1 MKRRKLDEIVFG
13 LSAAKEQ
20 QSGPSSEQKKHLAST
35 STSHNYTTPSNKS
48 QQNMTQQMGA
58 AHRQSSKLD
67 PLAAYLSSQVH
78 EQQTSLLKQHTTLQ
92 QQLAQQQ
99 QVLKMSQASSVSSVS
114 QTQRKMYEAM
124 MDSMAK
130 STAEYSGKLNA
141 SSFSQESKVNKWLAE
156 QNALMTDQQMSA
168 DFLSVP
174 RRRRPRVDPTL
185 LDWKKLTGEE
195 NVSVINRT
203 TGKKLTGTK
212 APQLKRIGQWLL
224 ENPAYDVDPKWAD
237 LVKERGNLTHDLQKR
252 LPQTERKKGPGRPP
266 MQTGENPSNQSLSS
280 NQPSTSMA
288 PNLSFPSLASAGLG
302 GLNPS
307 TLLSSLSMG
316 NFDPKNNP
324 LLMPFS
330 GLPNIGALGGM
341 GGLSNMNLTNSLF
354 ANLAGLGLPG
364 LAGMDPSS
372 MNDNSHSTQIPQS
385 NSKSSKSRKSD
396 SNTKNIPSS
405 SANVPSSM
413 PGSLPFFFPNPSLL
427 YTPLGL
433 GGLNPFSLQP
443 GAISSAY
450 DSLSL
455 LNGNLNV
462 SSPNTSQ
469 NSLSR
474 HKTSSSRGQNSNV
487 STVTSSS
494 QRQPRTSTHH
504 LPSPTQS
511 STDLLENLTRAGR
524 NLPPPDLSKNRNSRD
539 VDNLRSLMSSMP
551 PFNVLAAG
559 ALASG
564 SDSKKTREQEMREA
578 LENLSKA
585 SPELF
590 ARSIPDDKKFS
601 FPSMEMIEKTLKRPA
616 EHNTSNE
623 RPNKRAKD
631 MISPIT
637 IPVPPTMTKLPS
649 TNRENLSESGIDLSG
664 TVKAKSPEKQ
674 REKLK
679 KMDIPQPTNVDVEC
693 DSQLLDKCDA
703 ESIDMTKQK
712 SDMVDENDEKNGGKN
727 RKRCRTKKTSVD
739 ENVERKNLRSN
750 AGRAAAAAAARTK
763 SHSPSPSPE

>member
-1 MKRRKLDEIVFG
+1 MQSGESASSSSPS
-13 LSAAKEQ
+13 LSA
-20 QSGPSSEQKKHLAST
+20 
-35 STSHNYTTPSNKS
+35 
-48 QQNMTQQMGA
+48 
-58 AHRQSSKLD
+58 
-67 PLAAYLSSQVH
+67 
-78 EQQTSLLKQHTTLQ
+78 
-92 QQLAQQQ
+92 
-99 QVLKMSQASSVSSVS
+99 
-114 QTQRKMYEAM
+114 
-124 MDSMAK
+124 
-130 STAEYSGKLNA
+130 
-141 SSFSQESKVNKWLAE
+141 
-156 QNALMTDQQMSA
+156 
-168 DFLSVP
+168 
-174 RRRRPRVDPTL
+174 
-185 LDWKKLTGEE
+185 
-195 NVSVINRT
+195 
-203 TGKKLTGTK
+203 
-212 APQLKRIGQWLL
+212 
-224 ENPAYDVDPKWAD
+224 
-237 LVKERGNLTHDLQKR
+237 
-252 LPQTERKKGPGRPP
+252 
-266 MQTGENPSNQSLSS
+266 

-372 MNDNSHSTQIPQS
+372 MNDGSHTTPSPQS
-385 NSKSSKSRKSD
+385 NSKSSKSRKSE
-396 SNTKNIPSS
+396 SNSKSTPSS

-455 LNGNLNV
+455 LNGSLNV

-469 NSLSR
+469 SSLSR
-474 HKTSSSRGQNSNV
+474 HKTSSSRSQNSNV

-504 LPSPTQS
+504 LPSPQS
-511 STDLLENLTRAGR
+511 SADLLENLTRAGR
-524 NLPPPDLSKNRNSRD
+524 NLPPPDLSKNRSSRD
-539 VDNLRSLMSSMP
+539 VDNLRSLMSSIP
-551 PFNVLAAG
+551 PFNVLSAG

-590 ARSIPDDKKFS
+590 ARSLPDDKKFS
-601 FPSMEMIEKTLKRPA
+601 FPTMEMIEKTLKRPS
-616 EHNTSNE
+616 EQNTSTE
-623 RPNKRAKD
+623 RPSKRAKD

-637 IPVPPTMTKLPS
+637 IPVPPTVSKLS
-649 TNRENLSESGIDLSG
+649 SANRENPSESGIDLSG
-664 TVKAKSPEKQ
+664 SIKAKSPEKQ
-674 REKLK
+674 REKLDK
-679 KMDIPQPTNVDVEC
+679 TDVPQPTNVDMEC
-693 DSQLLDKCDA
+693 DSQLLDKSDGD
-703 ESIDMTKQK
+703 SIDMSKQK
-712 SDMVDENDEKNGGKN
+712 SDIIDDNDDKNSGKN
-727 RKRCRTKKTSVD
+727 RKRCRTKKTSAD
-739 ENVERKNLRSN
+739 DNIERKNLRSN

>member
-1 MKRRKLDEIVFG
+1 M
-13 LSAAKEQ
+13 
-20 QSGPSSEQKKHLAST
+20 
-35 STSHNYTTPSNKS
+35 
-48 QQNMTQQMGA
+48 
-58 AHRQSSKLD
+58 
-67 PLAAYLSSQVH
+67 
-78 EQQTSLLKQHTTLQ
+78 
-92 QQLAQQQ
+92 
-99 QVLKMSQASSVSSVS
+99 
-114 QTQRKMYEAM
+114 
-124 MDSMAK
+124 
-130 STAEYSGKLNA
+130 
-141 SSFSQESKVNKWLAE
+141 
-156 QNALMTDQQMSA
+156 
-168 DFLSVP
+168 
-174 RRRRPRVDPTL
+174 
-185 LDWKKLTGEE
+185 
-195 NVSVINRT
+195 
-203 TGKKLTGTK
+203 
-212 APQLKRIGQWLL
+212 
-224 ENPAYDVDPKWAD
+224 DPKWAD

-266 MQTGENPSNQSLSS
+266 MQTGENASGQSLSS

-288 PNLSFPSLASAGLG
+288 PNLSFPSLASAGLSG
-302 GLNPS
+302 INPS

-330 GLPNIGALGGM
+330 GLPNISALGSM

-372 MNDNSHSTQIPQS
+372 MNDNSHTTQTSQS
-385 NSKSSKSRKSD
+385 NTKSTKSRKSD
-396 SNTKNIPSS
+396 SNNKNTSS
-405 SANVPSSM
+405 STNVPSSL

-455 LNGNLNV
+455 LNGSLNV

-504 LPSPTQS
+504 LPSPTPS
-511 STDLLENLTRAGR
+511 STDILDNLTRVGR
-524 NLPPPDLSKNRNSRD
+524 NMPTELSKNRNSRD
-539 VDNLRSLMSSMP
+539 VDNLRSLMSSIP
-551 PFNVLAAG
+551 PFNMLAAG
-559 ALASG
+559 AMAGS

-590 ARSIPDDKKFS
+590 ARSLSDDKKFS
-601 FPSMEMIEKTLKRPA
+601 FPSMEMIEKTLKRPS
-616 EHNTSNE
+616 EHNTSSE
-623 RPNKRAKD
+623 RPSKRVKD

-637 IPVPPTMTKLPS
+637 IPIPPTISKLPS
-649 TNRENLSESGIDLSG
+649 TNRENSSESGIDLSG
-664 TVKAKSPEKQ
+664 TIKAKSPEKQ

-679 KMDIPQPTNVDVEC
+679 KVDISQPTNIDTEG
-693 DSQLLDKCDA
+693 DSQLMDKSDA

-712 SDMVDENDEKNGGKN
+712 SDAIDECEDKNGGK
-727 RKRCRTKKTSVD
+727 KSKKCRTKKTNTTTD

-763 SHSPSPSPE
+763 SHSPSPPPE

>member
-1 MKRRKLDEIVFG
+1 
-13 LSAAKEQ
+13 
-20 QSGPSSEQKKHLAST
+20 
-35 STSHNYTTPSNKS
+35 
-48 QQNMTQQMGA
+48 
-58 AHRQSSKLD
+58 
-67 PLAAYLSSQVH
+67 
-78 EQQTSLLKQHTTLQ
+78 
-92 QQLAQQQ
+92 
-99 QVLKMSQASSVSSVS
+99 
-114 QTQRKMYEAM
+114 
-124 MDSMAK
+124 
-130 STAEYSGKLNA
+130 
-141 SSFSQESKVNKWLAE
+141 
-156 QNALMTDQQMSA
+156 
-168 DFLSVP
+168 
-174 RRRRPRVDPTL
+174 
-185 LDWKKLTGEE
+185 
-195 NVSVINRT
+195 
-203 TGKKLTGTK
+203 
-212 APQLKRIGQWLL
+212 
-224 ENPAYDVDPKWAD
+224 
-237 LVKERGNLTHDLQKR
+237 
-252 LPQTERKKGPGRPP
+252 
-266 MQTGENPSNQSLSS
+266 MQTGDGGNSSSQSLSA
-280 NQPSTSMA
+280 NQPSTSIA
-288 PNLSFPSLASAGLG
+288 PNLSFPSLASAGLS

-330 GLPNIGALGGM
+330 GLPNISALGSM

-372 MNDNSHSTQIPQS
+372 MNDSPHTTLSPQS
-385 NSKSSKSRKSD
+385 NTKSSKSRKSE
-396 SNTKNIPSS
+396 SNSKNTPSS
-405 SANVPSSM
+405 SANVPSSL

-443 GAISSAY
+443 GAMSSY

-455 LNGNLNV
+455 LNGSLNV
-462 SSPNTSQ
+462 SSPSTPQ

-474 HKTSSSRGQNSNV
+474 HKTSSSRSQNSNV

-504 LPSPTQS
+504 LPSPQS

-524 NLPPPDLSKNRNSRD
+524 NLPPPDISKSRNSRD

-590 ARSIPDDKKFS
+590 ARSLPDDKKFN

-616 EHNTSNE
+616 EQNTSSE
-623 RPNKRAKD
+623 RPSKRAKD
-631 MISPIT
+631 IISPIT
-637 IPVPPTMTKLPS
+637 IPVPPTISKLPPTS
-649 TNRENLSESGIDLSG
+649 RENPIESGIDLSG
-664 TVKAKSPEKQ
+664 TIKAKTPTPEKP
-674 REKLK
+674 KDKPK
-679 KMDIPQPTNVDVEC
+679 KIDIPQPTKVEIEC
-693 DSQLLDKCDA
+693 DPQLLDKSDA

-712 SDMVDENDEKNGGKN
+712 SEVVDENDDKNGGKN

-763 SHSPSPSPE
+763 SRSPSPPPE

>member
-1 MKRRKLDEIVFG
+1 M
-13 LSAAKEQ
+13 
-20 QSGPSSEQKKHLAST
+20 QSGESANSSS
-35 STSHNYTTPSNKS
+35 P
-48 QQNMTQQMGA
+48 
-58 AHRQSSKLD
+58 
-67 PLAAYLSSQVH
+67 
-78 EQQTSLLKQHTTLQ
+78 
-92 QQLAQQQ
+92 
-99 QVLKMSQASSVSSVS
+99 
-114 QTQRKMYEAM
+114 
-124 MDSMAK
+124 
-130 STAEYSGKLNA
+130 
-141 SSFSQESKVNKWLAE
+141 
-156 QNALMTDQQMSA
+156 
-168 DFLSVP
+168 
-174 RRRRPRVDPTL
+174 
-185 LDWKKLTGEE
+185 
-195 NVSVINRT
+195 
-203 TGKKLTGTK
+203 
-212 APQLKRIGQWLL
+212 
-224 ENPAYDVDPKWAD
+224 
-237 LVKERGNLTHDLQKR
+237 
-252 LPQTERKKGPGRPP
+252 
-266 MQTGENPSNQSLSS
+266 SLSS

-372 MNDNSHSTQIPQS
+372 MNDSSHATQSPQS
-385 NSKSSKSRKSD
+385 NSKTSKSRKSE
-396 SNTKNIPSS
+396 SNSKNTPSS
-405 SANVPSSM
+405 SANVPSSL

-455 LNGNLNV
+455 LNGSLNV

-469 NSLSR
+469 SSLSR
-474 HKTSSSRGQNSNV
+474 HKTSSSRGQNSNA

-504 LPSPTQS
+504 LPSSTPS
-511 STDLLENLTRAGR
+511 SSDLLENLTRAGR
-524 NLPPPDLSKNRNSRD
+524 NLSQPDLSKSRNSRD
-539 VDNLRSLMSSMP
+539 VDNLRSLMSSIP

-559 ALASG
+559 ALAGGSG
-564 SDSKKTREQEMREA
+564 DSKKSREQEMREA

-590 ARSIPDDKKFS
+590 ARSLPDDKKFS
-601 FPSMEMIEKTLKRPA
+601 FPTMEMIEKTLKRPSS
-616 EHNTSNE
+616 EQNTFSE
-623 RPNKRAKD
+623 RPSKRTKD

-637 IPVPPTMTKLPS
+637 IPVPPTVSKLAAANKD
-649 TNRENLSESGIDLSG
+649 NRENLTESGIDLSG
-664 TVKAKSPEKQ
+664 VIKTKSEKP
-674 REKLK
+674 REKLEK
-679 KMDIPQPTNVDVEC
+679 AEVPPPINAEMEC
-693 DSQLLDKCDA
+693 DTQVLDKSDGD
-703 ESIDMTKQK
+703 SIDMTKQK
-712 SDMVDENDEKNGGKN
+712 SDMTDDNDDKNGNKN
-727 RKRCRTKKTSVD
+727 RKRCRTKKSSAD

-763 SHSPSPSPE
+763 SHSPSPPPE

>member
-1 MKRRKLDEIVFG
+1 M
-13 LSAAKEQ
+13 
-20 QSGPSSEQKKHLAST
+20 
-35 STSHNYTTPSNKS
+35 
-48 QQNMTQQMGA
+48 
-58 AHRQSSKLD
+58 
-67 PLAAYLSSQVH
+67 
-78 EQQTSLLKQHTTLQ
+78 
-92 QQLAQQQ
+92 
-99 QVLKMSQASSVSSVS
+99 
-114 QTQRKMYEAM
+114 
-124 MDSMAK
+124 
-130 STAEYSGKLNA
+130 
-141 SSFSQESKVNKWLAE
+141 
-156 QNALMTDQQMSA
+156 
-168 DFLSVP
+168 
-174 RRRRPRVDPTL
+174 
-185 LDWKKLTGEE
+185 
-195 NVSVINRT
+195 
-203 TGKKLTGTK
+203 
-212 APQLKRIGQWLL
+212 
-224 ENPAYDVDPKWAD
+224 
-237 LVKERGNLTHDLQKR
+237 
-252 LPQTERKKGPGRPP
+252 PQTERKKGPGRPP
-266 MQTGENPSNQSLSS
+266 MQTGESAISGQSMSA

-288 PNLSFPSLASAGLG
+288 PNLPFPSLASAGLG

-364 LAGMDPSS
+364 LAGIDPSS
-372 MNDNSHSTQIPQS
+372 MNDGSHSIPNPQL
-385 NSKSSKSRKSD
+385 NSKSSKSRKSE
-396 SNTKNIPSS
+396 SNSKNTPSS
-405 SANVPSSM
+405 STNVPSSLS
-413 PGSLPFFFPNPSLL
+413 GSLPFFFPNPSLL

-455 LNGNLNV
+455 LNGSLNV

-469 NSLSR
+469 NSLPR
-474 HKTSSSRGQNSNV
+474 HKSSSSRGQNSNV

-504 LPSPTQS
+504 LPSPSQS

-524 NLPPPDLSKNRNSRD
+524 NLPPPDLSKSRNSRD
-539 VDNLRSLMSSMP
+539 VDSLRSLMSSIP
-551 PFNVLAAG
+551 PFNMLAAG

-564 SDSKKTREQEMREA
+564 SSDSKKTREQEMREA

-590 ARSIPDDKKFS
+590 ARSLPDDKKFS
-601 FPSMEMIEKTLKRPA
+601 FPTMEMIEKSLKRPV
-616 EHNTSNE
+616 EHNTSIE
-623 RPNKRAKD
+623 RPSKRAKD

-637 IPVPPTMTKLPS
+637 IPIPPTISKVQPT
-649 TNRENLSESGIDLSG
+649 TNRENTLESGIDLSG
-664 TVKAKSPEKQ
+664 SIKAKSPEKH
-674 REKLK
+674 REKHK
-679 KMDIPQPTNVDVEC
+679 KIDTPLPTNIEMES
-693 DSQLLDKCDA
+693 DSQVLDRSDA
-703 ESIDMTKQK
+703 ESVDMTKPK
-712 SDMVDENDEKNGGKN
+712 PEMVDENDDKNGGKN

-763 SHSPSPSPE
+763 SHSPSPPPE

>member
-1 MKRRKLDEIVFG
+1 M
-13 LSAAKEQ
+13 
-20 QSGPSSEQKKHLAST
+20 
-35 STSHNYTTPSNKS
+35 
-48 QQNMTQQMGA
+48 
-58 AHRQSSKLD
+58 
-67 PLAAYLSSQVH
+67 
-78 EQQTSLLKQHTTLQ
+78 
-92 QQLAQQQ
+92 
-99 QVLKMSQASSVSSVS
+99 
-114 QTQRKMYEAM
+114 
-124 MDSMAK
+124 
-130 STAEYSGKLNA
+130 
-141 SSFSQESKVNKWLAE
+141 
-156 QNALMTDQQMSA
+156 
-168 DFLSVP
+168 
-174 RRRRPRVDPTL
+174 
-185 LDWKKLTGEE
+185 
-195 NVSVINRT
+195 
-203 TGKKLTGTK
+203 
-212 APQLKRIGQWLL
+212 KRIGQWLL

-266 MQTGENPSNQSLSS
+266 MQSGDSPSSQSLSA

-372 MNDNSHSTQIPQS
+372 MNDSSHSTQSPQS
-385 NSKSSKSRKSD
+385 SSKTSKSRKSE
-396 SNTKNIPSS
+396 SNNKNIPSS

-455 LNGNLNV
+455 LNGSLNV

-511 STDLLENLTRAGR
+511 SADLLENLTRAGR
-524 NLPPPDLSKNRNSRD
+524 NLPPPDMSKTRNSRD
-539 VDNLRSLMSSMP
+539 VDNLRSLMSSIP
-551 PFNVLAAG
+551 SFNVLAAG

-564 SDSKKTREQEMREA
+564 NDPKKTREQEMREA

-590 ARSIPDDKKFS
+590 ARSLPDDKKFS
-601 FPSMEMIEKTLKRPA
+601 FPSMEMIEKTLKRPS
-616 EHNTSNE
+616 EQNTSNE

-637 IPVPPTMTKLPS
+637 IPIPPTMTKLPS
-649 TNRENLSESGIDLSG
+649 ISRENLSESGIDLSG

-679 KMDIPQPTNVDVEC
+679 KMDIPQSANIDAEC
-693 DSQLLDKCDA
+693 DSQLLDKCDS

-712 SDMVDENDEKNGGKN
+712 SDMIDDNDDKNGGKN
-727 RKRCRTKKTSVD
+727 RKRCRSKKTSVD

-763 SHSPSPSPE
+763 SPSPSPSTE

>member
-1 MKRRKLDEIVFG
+1 M
-13 LSAAKEQ
+13 
-20 QSGPSSEQKKHLAST
+20 QSGESVNSSSPS
-35 STSHNYTTPSNKS
+35 
-48 QQNMTQQMGA
+48 
-58 AHRQSSKLD
+58 
-67 PLAAYLSSQVH
+67 
-78 EQQTSLLKQHTTLQ
+78 
-92 QQLAQQQ
+92 
-99 QVLKMSQASSVSSVS
+99 
-114 QTQRKMYEAM
+114 
-124 MDSMAK
+124 
-130 STAEYSGKLNA
+130 
-141 SSFSQESKVNKWLAE
+141 
-156 QNALMTDQQMSA
+156 
-168 DFLSVP
+168 LSV
-174 RRRRPRVDPTL
+174 
-185 LDWKKLTGEE
+185 
-195 NVSVINRT
+195 
-203 TGKKLTGTK
+203 
-212 APQLKRIGQWLL
+212 
-224 ENPAYDVDPKWAD
+224 
-237 LVKERGNLTHDLQKR
+237 
-252 LPQTERKKGPGRPP
+252 
-266 MQTGENPSNQSLSS
+266 

-288 PNLSFPSLASAGLG
+288 PNLSFPSLASAGLS

-307 TLLSSLSMG
+307 SLLSSLSMG

-330 GLPNIGALGGM
+330 GLPNIGALGSM

-364 LAGMDPSS
+364 LAGIDPSS
-372 MNDNSHSTQIPQS
+372 MNDGSHGLQNPQS
-385 NSKSSKSRKSD
+385 NTKSSKSRKSD
-396 SNTKNIPSS
+396 LNNKNTPSS

-455 LNGNLNV
+455 LNGSLNV

-504 LPSPTQS
+504 LPSPVQNS
-511 STDLLENLTRAGR
+511 SDLLENLTRAGR
-524 NLPPPDLSKNRNSRD
+524 NLPPPDMSKIRNSRD

-559 ALASG
+559 ALASS

-590 ARSIPDDKKFS
+590 ARALPDDKKFS
-601 FPSMEMIEKTLKRPA
+601 FPTMEMIEKTLKRPL
-616 EHNTSNE
+616 EHHNTSSE
-623 RPNKRAKD
+623 RPSKRTKD

-637 IPVPPTMTKLPS
+637 IPIPPTLSKHPPAS
-649 TNRENLSESGIDLSG
+649 RESQLDSGIDLSS
-664 TVKAKSPEKQ
+664 TIKAKSPEKQ
-674 REKLK
+674 REKYK
-679 KMDIPQPTNVDVEC
+679 KMDIPQAPMSNADIEC
-693 DSQLLDKCDA
+693 DSQLMGKS
-703 ESIDMTKQK
+703 ETEIDMTKQK
-712 SDMVDENDEKNGGKN
+712 SDATDESEDKNGGKN

-739 ENVERKNLRSN
+739 ENIERKNLRSN

-763 SHSPSPSPE
+763 SRSPSPE

>member
-1 MKRRKLDEIVFG
+1 
-13 LSAAKEQ
+13 
-20 QSGPSSEQKKHLAST
+20 
-35 STSHNYTTPSNKS
+35 
-48 QQNMTQQMGA
+48 
-58 AHRQSSKLD
+58 
-67 PLAAYLSSQVH
+67 
-78 EQQTSLLKQHTTLQ
+78 
-92 QQLAQQQ
+92 
-99 QVLKMSQASSVSSVS
+99 
-114 QTQRKMYEAM
+114 
-124 MDSMAK
+124 
-130 STAEYSGKLNA
+130 
-141 SSFSQESKVNKWLAE
+141 
-156 QNALMTDQQMSA
+156 
-168 DFLSVP
+168 
-174 RRRRPRVDPTL
+174 
-185 LDWKKLTGEE
+185 
-195 NVSVINRT
+195 
-203 TGKKLTGTK
+203 
-212 APQLKRIGQWLL
+212 
-224 ENPAYDVDPKWAD
+224 
-237 LVKERGNLTHDLQKR
+237 
-252 LPQTERKKGPGRPP
+252 
-266 MQTGENPSNQSLSS
+266 MQTGESVGSGQSLSA

-364 LAGMDPSS
+364 LAGIDPSS
-372 MNDNSHSTQIPQS
+372 MNDSSHSTQSPQL
-385 NSKSSKSRKSD
+385 NSKSSKSRKSE
-396 SNTKNIPSS
+396 SNTKNTPSS
-405 SANVPSSM
+405 SANVPSSL

-455 LNGNLNV
+455 LNGSLNV

-474 HKTSSSRGQNSNV
+474 HKSSSSRGQNSNV

-504 LPSPTQS
+504 LPSPNQS

-524 NLPPPDLSKNRNSRD
+524 NLPPPDLSKSRNSRD
-539 VDNLRSLMSSMP
+539 VDSLRSLMSSIP

-559 ALASG
+559 ALANSSG
-564 SDSKKTREQEMREA
+564 DSKKTREQEMREA

-590 ARSIPDDKKFS
+590 ARSLPDDKKFS
-601 FPSMEMIEKTLKRPA
+601 FPTMEMIEKTLKRPA
-616 EHNTSNE
+616 EQNTSIE
-623 RPNKRAKD
+623 RPSKRAKD

-637 IPVPPTMTKLPS
+637 IPVPPTMTKVQHTTS
-649 TNRENLSESGIDLSG
+649 NRENTSESGIDLSG
-664 TVKAKSPEKQ
+664 SIKAKSPEKQ
-674 REKLK
+674 REKHK
-679 KMDIPQPTNVDVEC
+679 KVDISQPTNVDAES
-693 DSQLLDKCDA
+693 DSQILDRSDA
-703 ESIDMTKQK
+703 ESVDMTKHK
-712 SDMVDENDEKNGGKN
+712 PEMVDENDDKNSGKN
-727 RKRCRTKKTSVD
+727 RKRCRTKKTSID

-763 SHSPSPSPE
+763 SHSPSPLPE

>member
-1 MKRRKLDEIVFG
+1 M
-13 LSAAKEQ
+13 
-20 QSGPSSEQKKHLAST
+20 
-35 STSHNYTTPSNKS
+35 
-48 QQNMTQQMGA
+48 
-58 AHRQSSKLD
+58 
-67 PLAAYLSSQVH
+67 
-78 EQQTSLLKQHTTLQ
+78 
-92 QQLAQQQ
+92 
-99 QVLKMSQASSVSSVS
+99 
-114 QTQRKMYEAM
+114 
-124 MDSMAK
+124 
-130 STAEYSGKLNA
+130 
-141 SSFSQESKVNKWLAE
+141 
-156 QNALMTDQQMSA
+156 
-168 DFLSVP
+168 
-174 RRRRPRVDPTL
+174 
-185 LDWKKLTGEE
+185 
-195 NVSVINRT
+195 
-203 TGKKLTGTK
+203 TGTK

-266 MQTGENPSNQSLSS
+266 MQTGESGGSSSQPLSG

-330 GLPNIGALGGM
+330 GLPNIGALGSM

-372 MNDNSHSTQIPQS
+372 INDNSHATQSTQS
-385 NSKSSKSRKSD
+385 NTKSSKSRKSE
-396 SNTKNIPSS
+396 SNTKNTPSS
-405 SANVPSSM
+405 SANVPSSL

-443 GAISSAY
+443 GAMSSAY

-455 LNGNLNV
+455 LNGSLNV

-469 NSLSR
+469 NSLPR
-474 HKTSSSRGQNSNV
+474 HKSSSSRGQSSNS
-487 STVTSSS
+487 STITSSS

-504 LPSPTQS
+504 LPTPNQS
-511 STDLLENLTRAGR
+511 SADLLENLTRAGR
-524 NLPPPDLSKNRNSRD
+524 NLPPPDLPKSRNSRD
-539 VDNLRSLMSSMP
+539 VDSLRSLMSSIP
-551 PFNVLAAG
+551 SFNMLAAG
-559 ALASG
+559 ALTGGSG
-564 SDSKKTREQEMREA
+564 DTKKSREQEMREA

-590 ARSIPDDKKFS
+590 SRSLPDDKKFS
-601 FPSMEMIEKTLKRPA
+601 FPSMEMIEKTLKRPS
-616 EHNTSNE
+616 EQSSSTE
-623 RPNKRAKD
+623 RPSKRAKD

-637 IPVPPTMTKLPS
+637 IPIPPTISKLPS
-649 TNRENLSESGIDLSG
+649 ANRETLSESGIDLSG
-664 TVKAKSPEKQ
+664 PIKTIKSTDKQ
-674 REKLK
+674 RDKPK
-679 KMDIPQPTNVDVEC
+679 KVDIPQPAKVDIEC
-693 DSQLLDKCDA
+693 NSQVLDRSDA

-712 SDMVDENDEKNGGKN
+712 SDVLDESDDKNSSKN
-727 RKRCRTKKTSVD
+727 RKRCRTKKMSVD

-763 SHSPSPSPE
+763 SHSPSPPPE

>member
-1 MKRRKLDEIVFG
+1 
-13 LSAAKEQ
+13 
-20 QSGPSSEQKKHLAST
+20 
-35 STSHNYTTPSNKS
+35 
-48 QQNMTQQMGA
+48 
-58 AHRQSSKLD
+58 
-67 PLAAYLSSQVH
+67 
-78 EQQTSLLKQHTTLQ
+78 
-92 QQLAQQQ
+92 
-99 QVLKMSQASSVSSVS
+99 
-114 QTQRKMYEAM
+114 
-124 MDSMAK
+124 
-130 STAEYSGKLNA
+130 
-141 SSFSQESKVNKWLAE
+141 
-156 QNALMTDQQMSA
+156 
-168 DFLSVP
+168 
-174 RRRRPRVDPTL
+174 
-185 LDWKKLTGEE
+185 
-195 NVSVINRT
+195 
-203 TGKKLTGTK
+203 
-212 APQLKRIGQWLL
+212 
-224 ENPAYDVDPKWAD
+224 
-237 LVKERGNLTHDLQKR
+237 
-252 LPQTERKKGPGRPP
+252 
-266 MQTGENPSNQSLSS
+266 MQTGESSSGQSLSS

-288 PNLSFPSLASAGLG
+288 PNLSFPSLASAGLSG
-302 GLNPS
+302 INPS

-330 GLPNIGALGGM
+330 GLPNIGALSSM

-372 MNDNSHSTQIPQS
+372 MNDNSHPTQNPQS
-385 NSKSSKSRKSD
+385 NTKSSKSRKSD
-396 SNTKNIPSS
+396 SNNKNTSS
-405 SANVPSSM
+405 SSTSVPSSL

-455 LNGNLNV
+455 LNGSLNV

-469 NSLSR
+469 NTLSR

-504 LPSPTQS
+504 LPSSTPS
-511 STDLLENLTRAGR
+511 STDLLDNLTRAGR
-524 NLPPPDLSKNRNSRD
+524 NMPPELSKSRSSRD
-539 VDNLRSLMSSMP
+539 VDNLRSLMSSIP

-559 ALASG
+559 AMAGS

-590 ARSIPDDKKFS
+590 ARSLSDDKKFS
-601 FPSMEMIEKTLKRPA
+601 FPSMEMIEKTLKRPS
-616 EHNTSNE
+616 EQNVHTE
-623 RPNKRAKD
+623 RPNKRVKD

-637 IPVPPTMTKLPS
+637 IPVPPTIPKLPPII
-649 TNRENLSESGIDLSG
+649 RENPSESTIDLSSAI
-664 TVKAKSPEKQ
+664 KAKSPEKQ
-674 REKLK
+674 REKHK
-679 KMDIPQPTNVDVEC
+679 KMDVPQPTNLDTEC
-693 DSQLLDKCDA
+693 DSQVMDKSDA

-712 SDMVDENDEKNGGKN
+712 SDVNDESDDKNGGKN
-727 RKRCRTKKTSVD
+727 RKKCRTKKTSVD
-739 ENVERKNLRSN
+739 ENIERKNLRSN
-750 AGRAAAAAAARTK
+750 AGRAAAAAARTK

>member
-1 MKRRKLDEIVFG
+1 M
-13 LSAAKEQ
+13 
-20 QSGPSSEQKKHLAST
+20 
-35 STSHNYTTPSNKS
+35 
-48 QQNMTQQMGA
+48 
-58 AHRQSSKLD
+58 
-67 PLAAYLSSQVH
+67 
-78 EQQTSLLKQHTTLQ
+78 
-92 QQLAQQQ
+92 
-99 QVLKMSQASSVSSVS
+99 
-114 QTQRKMYEAM
+114 
-124 MDSMAK
+124 
-130 STAEYSGKLNA
+130 
-141 SSFSQESKVNKWLAE
+141 
-156 QNALMTDQQMSA
+156 
-168 DFLSVP
+168 
-174 RRRRPRVDPTL
+174 
-185 LDWKKLTGEE
+185 
-195 NVSVINRT
+195 
-203 TGKKLTGTK
+203 
-212 APQLKRIGQWLL
+212 
-224 ENPAYDVDPKWAD
+224 
-237 LVKERGNLTHDLQKR
+237 VKERGNLTHELQKR

-266 MQTGENPSNQSLSS
+266 LQSGEGAFSQSLSG

-330 GLPNIGALGGM
+330 GLPNIGALGNM
-341 GGLSNMNLTNSLF
+341 GGLSNMSLTNSLF

-372 MNDNSHSTQIPQS
+372 MNDNSHTTQNTQS
-385 NSKSSKSRKSD
+385 NTKSSKSRKSE
-396 SNTKNIPSS
+396 SNTKNTPSS
-405 SANVPSSM
+405 SANIPSSL

-455 LNGNLNV
+455 LNGSLNV

-469 NSLSR
+469 NSMSR
-474 HKTSSSRGQNSNV
+474 HKTSSSRGGQHSNV

-504 LPSPTQS
+504 LPSPQS

-524 NLPPPDLSKNRNSRD
+524 NLPPPDLSKSRNSRD
-539 VDNLRSLMSSMP
+539 VDSLRSLMSNIP
-551 PFNVLAAG
+551 PFNMLAAG
-559 ALASG
+559 ALISG
-564 SDSKKTREQEMREA
+564 SESKKSREQEMREA

-590 ARSIPDDKKFS
+590 ARSLSDDKKFS

-616 EHNTSNE
+616 DQNIGTE
-623 RPNKRAKD
+623 RPSKRTKD

-637 IPVPPTMTKLPS
+637 IPVPPTMSKMQPA
-649 TNRENLSESGIDLSG
+649 NRENTSDLSGIDLSG
-664 TVKAKSPEKQ
+664 IAKAKSPEKS
-674 REKLK
+674 REKQK
-679 KMDIPQPTNVDVEC
+679 KMVVTQPTNIEVEC
-693 DSQLLDKCDA
+693 NPLLLDKSEA
-703 ESIDMTKQK
+703 ESIDMTKPK
-712 SDMVDENDEKNGGKN
+712 SDSIDENDDKNGGKN

-763 SHSPSPSPE
+763 SHSPSPPPPPE

>member
-1 MKRRKLDEIVFG
+1 MQSGESASSSSPS
-13 LSAAKEQ
+13 LSA
-20 QSGPSSEQKKHLAST
+20 
-35 STSHNYTTPSNKS
+35 
-48 QQNMTQQMGA
+48 
-58 AHRQSSKLD
+58 
-67 PLAAYLSSQVH
+67 
-78 EQQTSLLKQHTTLQ
+78 
-92 QQLAQQQ
+92 
-99 QVLKMSQASSVSSVS
+99 
-114 QTQRKMYEAM
+114 
-124 MDSMAK
+124 
-130 STAEYSGKLNA
+130 
-141 SSFSQESKVNKWLAE
+141 
-156 QNALMTDQQMSA
+156 
-168 DFLSVP
+168 
-174 RRRRPRVDPTL
+174 
-185 LDWKKLTGEE
+185 
-195 NVSVINRT
+195 
-203 TGKKLTGTK
+203 
-212 APQLKRIGQWLL
+212 
-224 ENPAYDVDPKWAD
+224 
-237 LVKERGNLTHDLQKR
+237 
-252 LPQTERKKGPGRPP
+252 
-266 MQTGENPSNQSLSS
+266 

-330 GLPNIGALGGM
+330 GLPNIGALGSM

-364 LAGMDPSS
+364 LTGMDPSS
-372 MNDNSHSTQIPQS
+372 MSDGSHSLQNPQS
-385 NSKSSKSRKSD
+385 NTKSSKSRKSD
-396 SNTKNIPSS
+396 SNNKNTPSS

-455 LNGNLNV
+455 LNGSLNV

-504 LPSPTQS
+504 LPSPAQS
-511 STDLLENLTRAGR
+511 SSDLLENLTRAGR
-524 NLPPPDLSKNRNSRD
+524 NLPPPDMSKGRNSRD

-551 PFNVLAAG
+551 PFNVSAVG

-590 ARSIPDDKKFS
+590 ARSLPDDKKFS
-601 FPSMEMIEKTLKRPA
+601 FPTMEMIEKTLKRPLDQ
-616 EHNTSNE
+616 NTSTE
-623 RPNKRAKD
+623 RPSKRTKD

-637 IPVPPTMTKLPS
+637 IPIPPTLSKLPPTS
-649 TNRENLSESGIDLSG
+649 RESPLDSGIDLSNRI
-664 TVKAKSPEKQ
+664 KAKSPEKQ
-674 REKLK
+674 RDKFK
-679 KMDIPQPTNVDVEC
+679 KMDIPQTTNVEIER
-693 DSQLLDKCDA
+693 DSPLLGKSEA
-703 ESIDMTKQK
+703 ESDITKQK
-712 SDMVDENDEKNGGKN
+712 SDMTDENEDKNGGKN

-763 SHSPSPSPE
+763 SRSPSPPPE

>member
-1 MKRRKLDEIVFG
+1 
-13 LSAAKEQ
+13 
-20 QSGPSSEQKKHLAST
+20 
-35 STSHNYTTPSNKS
+35 
-48 QQNMTQQMGA
+48 
-58 AHRQSSKLD
+58 
-67 PLAAYLSSQVH
+67 
-78 EQQTSLLKQHTTLQ
+78 
-92 QQLAQQQ
+92 
-99 QVLKMSQASSVSSVS
+99 
-114 QTQRKMYEAM
+114 
-124 MDSMAK
+124 
-130 STAEYSGKLNA
+130 
-141 SSFSQESKVNKWLAE
+141 
-156 QNALMTDQQMSA
+156 
-168 DFLSVP
+168 
-174 RRRRPRVDPTL
+174 
-185 LDWKKLTGEE
+185 
-195 NVSVINRT
+195 
-203 TGKKLTGTK
+203 
-212 APQLKRIGQWLL
+212 
-224 ENPAYDVDPKWAD
+224 
-237 LVKERGNLTHDLQKR
+237 
-252 LPQTERKKGPGRPP
+252 
-266 MQTGENPSNQSLSS
+266 MQTGENASSGQSLSA

-288 PNLSFPSLASAGLG
+288 PNLTFPSLASAGLS

-330 GLPNIGALGGM
+330 GMPNIGALGGI

-354 ANLAGLGLPG
+354 ANLASLGLPG

-372 MNDNSHSTQIPQS
+372 MNDSAHTTLNPQS
-385 NSKSSKSRKSD
+385 NTKSSKSRKSE

-405 SANVPSSM
+405 SASVPSSL

-433 GGLNPFSLQP
+433 GGLSPFSLQP
-443 GAISSAY
+443 SAISSAY

-455 LNGNLNV
+455 LNGSLNV
-462 SSPNTSQ
+462 SSPITSQ

-504 LPSPTQS
+504 LPSSGQS

-524 NLPPPDLSKNRNSRD
+524 NLPPPDLSKNRSSRD

-551 PFNVLAAG
+551 PFNMLAAG
-559 ALASG
+559 ALAGS
-564 SDSKKTREQEMREA
+564 SDSKKTREQEMRET

-590 ARSIPDDKKFS
+590 ARSLPDDKKFN

-616 EHNTSNE
+616 EQNTSTE
-623 RPNKRAKD
+623 RPNKRTKD

-637 IPVPPTMTKLPS
+637 IPVPPTVSKLQS
-649 TNRENLSESGIDLSG
+649 TNRETSSESGIDVSSII
-664 TVKAKSPEKQ
+664 KAKSPEKQ
-674 REKLK
+674 REKQK
-679 KMDIPQPTNVDVEC
+679 KIDIPQPTNIDVEC
-693 DSQLLDKCDA
+693 DSQILDKPDS

-712 SDMVDENDEKNGGKN
+712 SDMIDDNDDRNNSKN

>member
-1 MKRRKLDEIVFG
+1 
-13 LSAAKEQ
+13 
-20 QSGPSSEQKKHLAST
+20 
-35 STSHNYTTPSNKS
+35 
-48 QQNMTQQMGA
+48 
-58 AHRQSSKLD
+58 
-67 PLAAYLSSQVH
+67 
-78 EQQTSLLKQHTTLQ
+78 
-92 QQLAQQQ
+92 
-99 QVLKMSQASSVSSVS
+99 
-114 QTQRKMYEAM
+114 
-124 MDSMAK
+124 
-130 STAEYSGKLNA
+130 
-141 SSFSQESKVNKWLAE
+141 
-156 QNALMTDQQMSA
+156 
-168 DFLSVP
+168 
-174 RRRRPRVDPTL
+174 
-185 LDWKKLTGEE
+185 
-195 NVSVINRT
+195 
-203 TGKKLTGTK
+203 
-212 APQLKRIGQWLL
+212 LKRIGQWLL

-266 MQTGENPSNQSLSS
+266 MQSGENAGSSGQSLSA

-302 GLNPS
+302 GINPS

-330 GLPNIGALGGM
+330 GMPNIGSLGSM

-372 MNDNSHSTQIPQS
+372 MNDNSHTIQNQQG
-385 NSKSSKSRKSD
+385 NTKSSKSRKSE
-396 SNTKNIPSS
+396 SNTKNTQSS
-405 SANVPSSM
+405 SANVPSSL

-455 LNGNLNV
+455 LNGSLNV
-462 SSPNTSQ
+462 SSPNPSQ

-504 LPSPTQS
+504 LPSPSQS

-524 NLPPPDLSKNRNSRD
+524 NLPPPDLSKR
-539 VDNLRSLMSSMP
+539 NLRDMDHLRTLMSNMP
-551 PFNVLAAG
+551 PFMLG
-559 ALASG
+559 SMSSG
-564 SDSKKTREQEMREA
+564 DSKKTKEQEMREA

-590 ARSIPDDKKFS
+590 ARSMPDDKKFN
-601 FPSMEMIEKTLKRPA
+601 FPTMEMIEKSLKRPGA
-616 EHNTSNE
+616 DHNTFSE
-623 RPNKRAKD
+623 RPSKRVKD

-637 IPVPPTMTKLPS
+637 IPVPPTITKLPP
-649 TNRENLSESGIDLSG
+649 TNRENLSDSGIDLSG
-664 TVKAKSPEKQ
+664 LIKAKSPEKQ
-674 REKLK
+674 RDKIK
-679 KMDIPQPTNVDVEC
+679 KMDISQLPTNLDVEC
-693 DSQLLDKCDA
+693 DSQLFDKSDA
-703 ESIDMTKQK
+703 ESIDMTKHK
-712 SDMVDENDEKNGGKN
+712 SDMHDENDDKNGSKN
-727 RKRCRTKKTSVD
+727 RKRCRSKKSSAD
-739 ENVERKNLRSN
+739 ENIERKNLRSN

-763 SHSPSPSPE
+763 SHSPSPPPE